1 MHIAIHCTI
10 EFDLY
15 GMGLAI
21 VEEVHYLISLQ
32 SPQTIHHFTLM
43 MDGSVLPYLS
53 DIGGVTS
60 STPTNFQ
67 EEILRIPKQKKSPIN
82 QGLHNPLFTT

>member
-32 SPQTIHHFTLM
+32 SPQNHPPLHSHDGWFSITL
-43 MDGSVLPYLS
+43 S
-53 DIGGVTS
+53 
-60 STPTNFQ
+60 F
-67 EEILRIPKQKKSPIN
+67 
-82 QGLHNPLFTT
+82 